1 MVECQLHRVGT
12 ASLRT
17 PIHQFQL
24 QRTPTMYSSSRS
36 FATLTRQMGELNVRT
51 TNIDESL
58 GQHNESTQNW
68 QQYTGERI
76 CNLEQQQQESQE
88 EWRAYYRWAGF
99 NPNQQQ

>member
-24 QRTPTMYSSSRS
+24 QRTPRCTVSSRS
-36 FATLTRQMGELNVRT
+36 FATLTRQMGELNVCT

-58 GQHNESTQNW
+58 GQHIESTQNW
-68 QQYTGERI
+68 Q
-76 CNLEQQQQESQE
+76 
-88 EWRAYYRWAGF
+88 
-99 NPNQQQ
+99 